1 MPLNVLQV
9 YIRTDISDKEFIF
22 MKLLYS
28 SKRYIYVTFI
38 QYNIPTVLFN
48 KKRRV
53 LTASSRSLI

>member
-9 YIRTDISDKEFIF
+9 YVRTDISDKEFIF

-48 KKRRV
+48 EKRRV
-53 LTASSRSLI
+53 LTANSRSLI